1 MGFTEQHI
9 LVLQILIGVAELLVT
24 PNNSDAA
31 QDHAYRIFKKKDRS
45 IYER

>member
-1 MGFTEQHI
+1 M
-9 LVLQILIGVAELLVT
+9 LQILIGVAELLVT